1 VQTKNL
7 TYGLAASFGL
17 IGPALFLRNIN
28 LSDWG
33 MLLVEL
39 AFALWLVSPF
49 VLITL
54 AVRSD
59 RFSAIDALIATI
71 LAGLFGA
78 WFYTELTFHFYT
90 KSDAQD
96 AIAMLFVAAY
106 QHAISFLTLGLSFL
120 IGWFKSRRKE
130 KGADASAP
138 SSDR

>member
-1 VQTKNL
+1 VKIKNL
-7 TYGLAASFGL
+7 TYALSVAFGL

-33 MLLVEL
+33 MLIVEL
-39 AFALWLVSPF
+39 GFSLWLLSPF
-49 VLITL
+49 VLIAL

-59 RFSAIDALIATI
+59 RFSAIGALIATI

-90 KSDAQD
+90 RSDAQD

-106 QHAISFLTLGLSFL
+106 QHAIILLTLGLAS
-120 IGWFKSRRKE
+120 IVGWLQTRRK
-130 KGADASAP
+130 
-138 SSDR
+138 

>member
-1 VQTKNL
+1 MNVRRL
-7 TYGLAASFGL
+7 TYGLAAVFSL

-33 MLLVEL
+33 MLVVEL
-39 AFALWLVSPF
+39 GFALWLVSPF

-54 AVRSD
+54 AVRSE
-59 RFSAIDALIATI
+59 RFSSIGALIATL

-106 QHAISFLTLGLSFL
+106 QHAIIFLTLGLSF
-120 IGWFKSRRKE
+120 IVGWLQARRK
-130 KGADASAP
+130 
-138 SSDR
+138 

>member
-1 VQTKNL
+1 VKIKTF
-7 TYGLAASFGL
+7 TYALAAAFGL

-33 MLLVEL
+33 MLIVEL
-39 AFALWLVSPF
+39 GFSLWLLSPF
-49 VLITL
+49 VLIAL

-59 RFSAIDALIATI
+59 RFSAIGALIATI

-90 KSDAQD
+90 RSDAQD

-106 QHAISFLTLGLSFL
+106 QHAIIVLTLGLAS
-120 IGWFKSRRKE
+120 IVGWLQTRRK
-130 KGADASAP
+130 
-138 SSDR
+138 

>member
-1 VQTKNL
+1 MKIKNL
-7 TYGLAASFGL
+7 TYALSAAFGL

-33 MLLVEL
+33 MLIVEL
-39 AFALWLVSPF
+39 GFSLWLLSPF
-49 VLITL
+49 VLIAL

-59 RFSAIDALIATI
+59 RFSAIGALIATI

-90 KSDAQD
+90 RSDAQD

-106 QHAISFLTLGLSFL
+106 QHAIILLTLGLAS
-120 IGWFKSRRKE
+120 IVGWLQTRRK
-130 KGADASAP
+130 
-138 SSDR
+138 

>member
-1 VQTKNL
+1 MKIKTL
-7 TYGLAASFGL
+7 TYALSAVFGL

-49 VLITL
+49 VLIAL

-59 RFSAIDALIATI
+59 KFSGIGALIATI

-78 WFYTELTFHFYT
+78 WFFTELTFHFTT

-96 AIAMLFVAAY
+96 ASAMLFVAAY
-106 QHAISFLTLGLSFL
+106 QHAIIFLTLGLSF
-120 IGWFKSRRKE
+120 IVGWLQTRRK
-130 KGADASAP
+130 
-138 SSDR
+138 

>member
-1 VQTKNL
+1 VKIKTF
-7 TYGLAASFGL
+7 TYALSAAFGL

-33 MLLVEL
+33 MLIGSSVL
-39 AFALWLVSPF
+39 ALWLLSPF
-49 VLITL
+49 ALIAL

-59 RFSAIDALIATI
+59 RFSAIGALIATI

-90 KSDAQD
+90 RSDAQD

-106 QHAISFLTLGLSFL
+106 QHAIIVLTLGLASI
-120 IGWFKSRRKE
+120 IGWLQSRRK
-130 KGADASAP
+130 
-138 SSDR
+138 

>member
-1 VQTKNL
+1 MNVRRL
-7 TYGLAASFGL
+7 TYGVAAVFAL

-33 MLLVEL
+33 MLIVSLG
-39 AFALWLVSPF
+39 FALWLLSPF
-49 VLITL
+49 VLIAL

-59 RFSAIDALIATI
+59 RFSAIGALLATI

-78 WFYTELTFHFYT
+78 WFYTELTFHFTT

-106 QHAISFLTLGLSFL
+106 QHAIIILTLGLSIL
-120 IGWFKSRRKE
+120 VGWLQSRWK
-130 KGADASAP
+130 
-138 SSDR
+138 

>member
-1 VQTKNL
+1 MKIKTL
-7 TYGLAASFGL
+7 TYALSAAFGL

-33 MLLVEL
+33 MLVVEL
-39 AFALWLVSPF
+39 GFALWLLSPF
-49 VLITL
+49 VLIAL

-59 RFSAIDALIATI
+59 RFSAIGALIATI

-90 KSDAQD
+90 RSDAQD

-106 QHAISFLTLGLSFL
+106 QHAIIFLTLGLSF
-120 IGWFKSRRKE
+120 IVGWLQARRK
-130 KGADASAP
+130 
-138 SSDR
+138 

>member
-1 VQTKNL
+1 MKIKTL
-7 TYGLAASFGL
+7 TYALSAAFGL

-33 MLLVEL
+33 MLVVEL
-39 AFALWLVSPF
+39 GFALWLLSPF
-49 VLITL
+49 VLIAL
-54 AVRSD
+54 AVRTD
-59 RFSAIDALIATI
+59 RFSAIGALIATI

-106 QHAISFLTLGLSFL
+106 QHAIIILTLGLAF
-120 IGWFKSRRKE
+120 IVGWLQARCK
-130 KGADASAP
+130 
-138 SSDR
+138 

>member
-1 VQTKNL
+1 MKIKNL
-7 TYGLAASFGL
+7 TYGLATVFGL

-39 AFALWLVSPF
+39 GFALWLLSPF
-49 VLITL
+49 VLIAL

-59 RFSAIDALIATI
+59 RFSSIGALLATI

-78 WFYTELTFHFYT
+78 WFYTELTFHFTT

-96 AIAMLFVAAY
+96 AIAMLLVAVY
-106 QHAISFLTLGLSFL
+106 QHAIIVLTLGLSF
-120 IGWFKSRRKE
+120 IVGWLQARRK
-130 KGADASAP
+130 
-138 SSDR
+138 

>member
-1 VQTKNL
+1 MNVRRL
-7 TYGLAASFGL
+7 TYGLAAVFSL

-33 MLLVEL
+33 MLIVEL
-39 AFALWLVSPF
+39 GFALWLVSPF

-59 RFSAIDALIATI
+59 RFSVMGALIATL

-78 WFYTELTFHFYT
+78 WFYTELTFHFTT

-106 QHAISFLTLGLSFL
+106 QHAIIFLTLGLSF
-120 IGWFKSRRKE
+120 IVGWLQARRK
-130 KGADASAP
+130 
-138 SSDR
+138 

>member
-1 VQTKNL
+1 MNVGRL
-7 TYGLAASFGL
+7 TYGLAAIFAL
-17 IGPALFLRNIN
+17 IGPALFLRNVN

-39 AFALWLVSPF
+39 GFALWLVSPF
-49 VLITL
+49 VLVAL

-59 RFSAIDALIATI
+59 RFSSIGILLATI

-78 WFYTELTFHFYT
+78 WFYTELTFHFTT

-106 QHAISFLTLGLSFL
+106 QHAIIVLTLGLSFL
-120 IGWFKSRRKE
+120 VGWLQARRK
-130 KGADASAP
+130 
-138 SSDR
+138 

>member
-1 VQTKNL
+1 MKIKTF
-7 TYGLAASFGL
+7 TYALAAAFGL

-33 MLLVEL
+33 MLIVEL
-39 AFALWLVSPF
+39 GFALWLLSPF
-49 VLITL
+49 VLIAL

-59 RFSAIDALIATI
+59 RFSAIGALIATI

-106 QHAISFLTLGLSFL
+106 QHAIIFLTLGLSFL
-120 IGWFKSRRKE
+120 VGWLQSRRK
-130 KGADASAP
+130 
-138 SSDR
+138 

>member
-1 VQTKNL
+1 MKIKNL
-7 TYGLAASFGL
+7 TYGLATVFGL

-39 AFALWLVSPF
+39 GFALWLLSPF
-49 VLITL
+49 VLIAL

-59 RFSAIDALIATI
+59 RFSSIGALLATI
-71 LAGLFGA
+71 LAGLFGG
-78 WFYTELTFHFYT
+78 WFYTELTFHFTT

-106 QHAISFLTLGLSFL
+106 QHAIIVLTLGLSF
-120 IGWFKSRRKE
+120 IVGWLQTRRK
-130 KGADASAP
+130 
-138 SSDR
+138 